1 MAVLQMETATTYDS
15 LHTQVRTAAVVY
27 QDSKINKLCGET
39 FPLEGAHTVYVGF
52 PFVEGPCVTVLRFVL
67 HTAPVHTMILA
78 SSMDHNCWACLA
90 SNHAVVDGFLE
101 TAEAEMG
108 GMVEGMPISWRY
120 DGGEGMPGKQPI
132 SLATK
137 PAQKVQLDMSL
148 IRWGLTLANWIRECK
163 WLLHI
168 NWFHVYKQ
176 VKGSRLISNYRS

>member
-52 PFVEGPCVTVLRFVL
+52 SFVEGPCVTVLRFVL

-78 SSMDHNCWACLA
+78 SSMDNNCWACLV

-108 GMVEGMPISWRY
+108 GMVEGMPIS
-120 DGGEGMPGKQPI
+120 
-132 SLATK
+132 
-137 PAQKVQLDMSL
+137 
-148 IRWGLTLANWIRECK
+148 
-163 WLLHI
+163 
-168 NWFHVYKQ
+168 
-176 VKGSRLISNYRS
+176 